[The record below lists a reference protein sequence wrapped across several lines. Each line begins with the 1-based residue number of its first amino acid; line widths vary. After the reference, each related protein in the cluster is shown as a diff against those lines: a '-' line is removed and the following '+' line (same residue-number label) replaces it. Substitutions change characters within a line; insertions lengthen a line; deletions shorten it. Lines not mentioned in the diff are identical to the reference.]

1 MTRSFVSTSST
12 IALTVA
18 ALLAS
23 APAAAQEATSAPA
36 AAEADNGGLAEIVVT
51 AQKREQNLQKVGI
64 SVTAVSGDQILER
77 GISNSIDLI
86 TRTPSVDNY
95 SPYGPGSSANI
106 VIRGIGLNDFGEGH
120 EAPVTVYVDE
130 FYVVNVPAVDFA
142 LFDLDRA
149 EILRGPQGTLFGR
162 NSTGGL
168 VHYVTKKPSQEAGGF
183 VKGSYARFNELKL
196 EGGVTAPLTDTL
208 SARLSFLSHHSDG
221 YIKNLNP
228 QFAKDKGGQAGTD
241 AVRLQLRY
249 DDGDWDVLLKG
260 EYGRTDKVHTYY
272 EQTPSLRDPVTGLG
286 SADPTGVDD
295 AGYNEAN
302 FGAGKRNVAYTSNPQ
317 RLKSKGSTAL
327 LRAERDF
334 GDVSFTSLTGY
345 MHFTRNLEEDCDASP
360 NTICVATFPYKSDT
374 ATQEFRAFGKGDGF
388 NWTAGVY
395 GLYSK
400 ARNNP
405 NATFNVPVSGDTAVD
420 PVTGLYNGAFFP
432 INLAANWK
440 MRTTSVAAFAQGEVE
455 LADRLTFTLGGRITR
470 DSKKFDERD
479 NASLRSCPGFPIPT
493 NCFLPPNG
501 PGIANPYRDTYK
513 KTLISGKAA
522 LDFQVNADL
531 LLFASVSRGTKAGGF
546 NNGFYPGGVS
556 TAQIPYRDENVIA
569 YEIGEKATL
578 FDRKLRFNTS
588 FFYYDY
594 NRYQTFNFEGI
605 GGLLTNQSANAYGA
619 EVEIQAA
626 PVDHLELRFGG
637 SWLET
642 KIKDVRNGV
651 PGGGVYVADREMSNA
666 PKWTANGAIAYTVPL
681 ANDRSLVFNWDWNY
695 RSSRYS
701 NNFNDPSVKM
711 PGYFKHNADI
721 SFNVNE
727 NWQLQA
733 FVRNI
738 GNKLAITKAFQFND
752 LGYVQYIYSEPRVFG
767 ASALYRF

>member
-1 MTRSFVSTSST
+1 MIRSFVSTST
-12 IALTVA
+12 IALAMAVMSS
-18 ALLAS
+18 S
-23 APAAAQEATSAPA
+23 APAAAQQAP
-36 AAEADNGGLAEIVVT
+36 EDESGLSEIVVT

-64 SVTAVSGDQILER
+64 SVTAVSGAEILER
-77 GISNSIDLI
+77 GVSNSIDLI

-130 FYVVNVPAVDFA
+130 FYIVNVPAVDFA

-168 VHYVTKKPSQEAGGF
+168 VHYVTKKPTQQAGGYF
-183 VKGSYARFNELKL
+183 KASYARFNELKL
-196 EGGVTAPLTDTL
+196 EGGATASLSETL
-208 SARLSFLSHHSDG
+208 SARVSFLSHHSDG

-228 QFAKDKGGQAGTD
+228 LYSDDKGGQAGTD
-241 AVRLQLRY
+241 AVRVQLRY
-249 DDGDWDVLLKG
+249 DNGDWDVLLKG

-302 FGAGKRNVAYTSNPQ
+302 FGAGKRNVAYTSAPQ
-317 RLKSKGSTAL
+317 RLKSEGYTGL

-334 GDVSFTSLTGY
+334 GDISFTSLTGY
-345 MHFTRNLEEDCDASP
+345 LHFTRNLDEDCDASP
-360 NTICVATFPYKSDT
+360 NTICSATFPYKSDT
-374 ATQEFRAFGKGDGF
+374 ATQEFRAFGKGEGF

-395 GLYSK
+395 GLYAK
-400 ARNNP
+400 ASNSP
-405 NATFNVPVSGDTAVD
+405 SATFNVPVSGDTAVD
-420 PVTGLYNGAFFP
+420 PVTGLYNGGFFP
-432 INLAANWK
+432 INLAADWK
-440 MRTTSVAAFAQGEVE
+440 LRTTSVAAFAQGEVE
-455 LADRLTFTLGGRITR
+455 LAERLTFTLGGRITR
-470 DSKKFDERD
+470 DNKRFNERD

-493 NCFLPPNG
+493 NCFPAPAG

-522 LDFQVNADL
+522 INFQATEDL
-531 LLFASVSRGTKAGGF
+531 LLFGSVSRGTKAGGF
-546 NNGFYPGGVS
+546 NNGFYPGGVT

-578 FDRKLRFNTS
+578 FDRRLRFNTS
-588 FFYYDY
+588 LFYYDY

-605 GGLLTNQSANAYGA
+605 GGLLTNQSATSYGA
-619 EVEIQAA
+619 EIEIQAA
-626 PVDHLELRFGG
+626 PVDNLELRFGG

-642 KIKDVRNGV
+642 KIKGVRNGV
-651 PGGGVYVADREMSNA
+651 PGGGTYVADREMSNA
-666 PKWTANGAIAYTVPL
+666 PKWTANGAVAYTIPL
-681 ANDRSLVFNWDWNY
+681 QEDRSVVLNWDWNY
-695 RSSRYS
+695 RSSRYA

-721 SFNVNE
+721 SFNVNDY
-727 NWQLQA
+727 WQLQA

-738 GNKLAITKAFQFND
+738 GNKLAVTKAFQFND

-767 ASALYRF
+767 ASVLYKF

>member
-1 MTRSFVSTSST
+1 MIRSFVSTST
-12 IALTVA
+12 IALAVA
-18 ALLAS
+18 VMSSSAS
-23 APAAAQEATSAPA
+23 AAAQQAP
-36 AAEADNGGLAEIVVT
+36 EDESGLSEIVVT

-64 SVTAVSGDQILER
+64 SVTAVSGAEILER
-77 GISNSIDLI
+77 GVSNSIDLI

-130 FYVVNVPAVDFA
+130 FYIVNVPAVDFA

-168 VHYVTKKPSQEAGGF
+168 VHYVTKKPTQQAGGYF
-183 VKGSYARFNELKL
+183 KASYARFNELKL
-196 EGGVTAPLTDTL
+196 EGGATASLSETL
-208 SARLSFLSHHSDG
+208 SARVSFLSHHSDG

-228 QFAKDKGGQAGTD
+228 LYSDDKGGQAGTD
-241 AVRLQLRY
+241 AVRVQLRY

-302 FGAGKRNVAYTSNPQ
+302 FGAGKRNVAYTSAPQ
-317 RLKSKGSTAL
+317 RLKSEGYTGL

-334 GDVSFTSLTGY
+334 GDISFTSLTGY
-345 MHFTRNLEEDCDASP
+345 LHFTRNLDEDCDASP
-360 NTICVATFPYKSDT
+360 NTICSATFPYKSDT
-374 ATQEFRAFGKGDGF
+374 ATQEFRAFGKGEGF

-395 GLYSK
+395 GLYAK
-400 ARNNP
+400 ASNSP
-405 NATFNVPVSGDTAVD
+405 SATFNVPVSGDTAVD
-420 PVTGLYNGAFFP
+420 PVTGLYNGGFFP
-432 INLAANWK
+432 INLAADWK
-440 MRTTSVAAFAQGEVE
+440 LRTTSVAAFAQGEVE
-455 LADRLTFTLGGRITR
+455 LAERLTFTLGGRITR
-470 DSKKFDERD
+470 DNKRFNERD

-493 NCFLPPNG
+493 NCFPAPAG

-522 LDFQVNADL
+522 INFQATEDL
-531 LLFASVSRGTKAGGF
+531 LLFGSVSRGTKAGGF
-546 NNGFYPGGVS
+546 NNGFYPGGVT

-578 FDRKLRFNTS
+578 FDRRLRFNTS
-588 FFYYDY
+588 LFYYDY

-605 GGLLTNQSANAYGA
+605 GGLLTNQSATSYGA
-619 EVEIQAA
+619 EIEIQAA
-626 PVDHLELRFGG
+626 PVDNLELRFGG

-642 KIKDVRNGV
+642 KIKGVRNGV
-651 PGGGVYVADREMSNA
+651 PGGGTYVADREMSNA
-666 PKWTANGAIAYTVPL
+666 PKWTANGAVAYTIPL
-681 ANDRSLVFNWDWNY
+681 QEDRSVVLNWDWNY
-695 RSSRYS
+695 RSSRYA

-721 SFNVNE
+721 SFNVNDY
-727 NWQLQA
+727 WQLQA

-738 GNKLAITKAFQFND
+738 GNKLAATKAFQFND

-767 ASALYRF
+767 ASVLYKF

>member
-1 MTRSFVSTSST
+1 MIRSFISTSP
-12 IALTVA
+12 IALAVA
-18 ALLAS
+18 ALCVSAS
-23 APAAAQEATSAPA
+23 ATAQTAPT
-36 AAEADNGGLAEIVVT
+36 DDSGLGEIVVT

-64 SVTAVSGDQILER
+64 SVTAVSGADILQR
-77 GISNSIDLI
+77 GVSNSIDLI

-168 VHYVTKKPSQEAGGF
+168 VHYVTKKPSQQAGGYL
-183 VKGSYARFNELKL
+183 KASYARFNELKL

-208 SARLSFLSHHSDG
+208 SARVSFLSHHSDG

-228 QFAKDKGGQAGTD
+228 LYSGDKGGQAGTD
-241 AVRLQLRY
+241 AVRAQLRF
-249 DDGDWDVLLKG
+249 DDGDWNVLLKG

-272 EQTPSLRDPVTGLG
+272 EQIPSVRDPLTGLG

-295 AGYNEAN
+295 AGYNESK
-302 FGAGKRNVAYTSNPQ
+302 FGAGKRNVAYTSAPQ
-317 RLKSKGSTAL
+317 RLKSEGYTGL

-345 MHFTRNLEEDCDASP
+345 MHFTRDLTEDCDASP
-360 NTICVATFPYKSDT
+360 NTICSASFPYKSDT
-374 ATQEFRAFGKGDGF
+374 ATQEFRAFGKGDRF
-388 NWTAGVY
+388 NWTAGIY
-395 GLYSK
+395 GLYAK
-400 ARNNP
+400 ASNHP
-405 NATFNVPVSGDTAVD
+405 EATFNVPVSGDTAVD

-440 MRTTSVAAFAQGEVE
+440 LRTTSIAAFAQGELE

-470 DSKKFDERD
+470 DNKRFNEQD

-501 PGIANPYRDTYK
+501 PGIAKPYLATYK

-522 LDFQVNADL
+522 VNFQVDPAL

-546 NNGFYPGGVS
+546 NNGFYPGGVATS
-556 TAQIPYRDENVIA
+556 QIPYRDENVIA

-578 FDRKLRFNTS
+578 FDRKLRLNTS
-588 FFYYDY
+588 IFYYDY
-594 NRYQTFNFEGI
+594 SRYQTFNFEGI
-605 GGLLTNQSANAYGA
+605 GGLLTNQDATSYGA

-626 PVDHLELRFGG
+626 PVDNLELRFGG

-642 KIKDVRNGV
+642 KIKNVRNGV
-651 PGGGVYVADREMSNA
+651 PGGGTYVADREMSNA
-666 PKWTANGAIAYTVPL
+666 PKWTANGAITYTVPL
-681 ANDRSLVFNWDWNY
+681 ENDRSIVVNWDWNY
-695 RSSRYS
+695 RSSRFA

-721 SFNVNE
+721 AFNVNE
-727 NWQLQA
+727 YWQLQA

-738 GNKLAITKAFQFND
+738 GNKLAVSKAFQFND
-752 LGYVQYIYSEPRVFG
+752 LGYAQYIYSEPRVFG
-767 ASALYRF
+767 ASVLYKF